1 MGEVHACQM
10 VLRCVPVPAARC
22 SLSSCA
28 SSSSPAR
35 TSSSRLTASRPST
48 CVQGRAVSHAPR
60 QLTVTPRIQ
69 GRAVST
75 NAPRQHAPTAAP
87 AAPAAAT
94 PVWRAEARPQRAQSR
109 PGPKA
114 ERHRRPG
121 WWAAAWGGWWAAAGV
136 GCGRGGLRPLPAD
149 LGAIDMLEH
158 AAGELLVGDRVL
170 LLRVAERRARSEL
183 REARGAPGS
192 QHRLGVLLPGVR
204 HALDAGGR
212 VQVGLLLGHHPHELV
227 HPEAVGAQLG
237 HRRDLLRSRVQV

>member
-1 MGEVHACQM
+1 MGEVYACQM

-48 CVQGRAVSHAPR
+48 CVQGRAVSTR
-60 QLTVTPRIQ
+60 
-69 GRAVST
+69 
-75 NAPRQHAPTAAP
+75 
-87 AAPAAAT
+87 AT
-94 PVWRAEARPQRAQSR
+94 PAHCHSAHPGACSQHKRATPARAHGSAGGTSCCHSTLAGGGTPPESAEPPRPQSRAPQ
-109 PGPKA
+109 
-114 ERHRRPG
+114 
-121 WWAAAWGGWWAAAGV
+121 AAGVVGCGLGRVV
-136 GCGRGGLRPLPAD
+136 GCGRGGLRPRPAD

-227 HPEAVGAQLG
+227 HPETVGAQLG

>member
-1 MGEVHACQM
+1 MGEVYACQM

-60 QLTVTPRIQ
+60 QP
-69 GRAVST
+69 
-75 NAPRQHAPTAAP
+75 
-87 AAPAAAT
+87 
-94 PVWRAEARPQRAQSR
+94 RPQSRAPQ
-109 PGPKA
+109 
-114 ERHRRPG
+114 
-121 WWAAAWGGWWAAAGV
+121 AAGVVGCGLGWVV

-158 AAGELLVGDRVL
+158 AAGQLLVGDRVL

-237 HRRDLLRSRVQV
+237 HRRDLLSSRVQV